1 MPWFRQCTL
10 DFYQFLT
17 FSYYQY
23 YYYYV
28 TLYSFPIVFSLFLGC
43 RIENCDTCYSRT
55 FCSRCQPPYV
65 GLYGKCV
72 LQCPDSMYVNEMTS
86 QCEVK
91 GEIKWDFEIGCAGG
105 KLPII
110 SHIFTTIIR
119 LNWTFKLS
127 YGMIFT
133 EIAPTMTNLLLCSFT
148 WLKWEKIPRINITNE
163 IHKESCQT
171 KFVQSVFIITPQ
183 CFLTCNVCIEIRIVC
198 YVTQYHFYKRW
209 YIWIYIYFIH
219 LYVCLFSFSKSTAP
233 FHRGRH
239 GVRA

>member
-1 MPWFRQCTL
+1 MLDSVFRPSKPFLKLHKLYIGFCHNKQCLGFVNVLLIFTSSSHL
-10 DFYQFLT
+10 VIC
-17 FSYYQY
+17 YYQY

-127 YGMIFT
+127 YGIIFT
-133 EIAPTMTNLLLCSFT
+133 EIAPTMTNLLFML
-148 WLKWEKIPRINITNE
+148 
-163 IHKESCQT
+163 
-171 KFVQSVFIITPQ
+171 
-183 CFLTCNVCIEIRIVC
+183 
-198 YVTQYHFYKRW
+198 
-209 YIWIYIYFIH
+209 IYMI
-219 LYVCLFSFSKSTAP
+219 K
-233 FHRGRH
+233 
-239 GVRA
+239 VRKNPSD